1 MIAIIKKPVGREG
14 TGSQRNASCV
24 GTFFLSLH
32 SCISNGQPV
41 FSLSDMKNLINQIR
55 DTENAT
61 AESMARQE
69 AAVREVY
76 QFCDN
81 TSECRRVQILQHFD
95 ERFDKKDCTK
105 SCDVCA
111 ENRET
116 VPTNVTM
123 PAHTVLRLIQTI
135 AQQRREKVTKNQ
147 LIAIV
152 RGNNTNDVRSKN
164 HETLP
169 GYGACKDMDR
179 DLLELMFNRLEFMEV
194 LASVSEKNRANFHN
208 TYTVVCIFLAV
219 FCLVVSILF
228 TISWVHKRGP
238 SCSAANPSSWTGTLN
253 LTEETY
259 NGRRLLQLASRLVRQ
274 CGRRRAS
281 KKSLKTIPSNSS
293 MISMTWMTTPT
304 RLLSAAYH
312 PEPLCRIHHQ
322 RRL

>member
-1 MIAIIKKPVGREG
+1 MTCRKHSQGEFNTRKFGTFEIDNMLAIIKKRVGREE

-24 GTFFLSLH
+24 STSFLSLQ
-32 SCISNGQPV
+32 SCISNGQSV
-41 FSLSDMKNLINQIR
+41 FSLSDMKSLIKQIR
-55 DTENAT
+55 DTEGAT

-95 ERFDKKDCTK
+95 ERFDKKDCAK

-116 VPTNVTM
+116 VPTDVTI

-135 AQQRREKVTKNQ
+135 NQQRREKVTKTQ

-152 RGNNTNDVRSKN
+152 RGNNTLDVRSKN
-164 HETLP
+164 HETLS
-169 GYGACKDMDR
+169 GYGACKDLDR

-208 TYTVVCIFLAV
+208 TYVVVCTLTV
-219 FCLVVSILF
+219 FWLFGVSIF
-228 TISWVHKRGP
+228 SITSWVHKRAP
-238 SCSAANPSSWTGTLN
+238 SCSVTNPSSWAGTLN
-253 LTEETY
+253 LTEETN
-259 NGRRLLQLASRLVRQ
+259 NGRRLPELASRLA
-274 CGRRRAS
+274 RR
-281 KKSLKTIPSNSS
+281 
-293 MISMTWMTTPT
+293 
-304 RLLSAAYH
+304 
-312 PEPLCRIHHQ
+312 
-322 RRL
+322 